1 MTDQPQHV
9 LTKAWKQQLDAGFRI
24 IEAIVEGATKM
35 REKQLEAAQA
45 QWAAANAQKC
55 VEYWRAMQET
65 WMQPRVRW

>member
-35 REKQLEAAQA
+35 REKQLGVLASDAGNLD
-45 QWAAANAQKC
+45 AN
-55 VEYWRAMQET
+55 
-65 WMQPRVRW
+65 PG